1 MQGGWCAERRGWGFG
16 PEMRYYRTGMSNEQ
30 IIAIAA
36 PMAFN
41 GAIIGLLVLWM
52 KVRFESID
60 ERFKSVNQR
69 FDDMRELWRAEL
81 HRVEGVLD
89 ARLSHIEERSR

>member
-1 MQGGWCAERRGWGFG
+1 
-16 PEMRYYRTGMSNEQ
+16 
-30 IIAIAA
+30 
-36 PMAFN
+36 MAFN

-52 KVRFESID
+52 KARFESID